1 MAGHE
6 LADRTSLALH
16 RAVADRL
23 REDPSLVAR
32 ARARVVASLADRQL
46 HAYYGERWLSLLDG
60 PLDLLL
66 DELTSSSEAAQALR
80 QTSPFAGVLDPA
92 TPMKSGTRSAR
103 ARCLREPEL
112 RSPHHP
118 VPRSVS
124 RSGCGSPFLRAGL
137 RARGA
142 RRDDHARSTG
152 RK

>member
-60 PLDLLL
+60 PLDVLLA
-66 DELTSSSEAAQALR
+66 ELTSSSEAAQALR

-92 TPMKSGTRSAR
+92 TRWKIWREAR
-103 ARCLREPEL
+103 A
-112 RSPHHP
+112 SV
-118 VPRSVS
+118 VP
-124 RSGCGSPFLRAGL
+124 
-137 RARGA
+137 
-142 RRDDHARSTG
+142 
-152 RK
+152 K